1 MSKEINDF
9 NDANDKNESI
19 EVNQLDGDRHEEENI
34 LTKEKTEIIQD
45 NINCKDTDNT
55 KVIDNDSNEE
65 IYSDSKKNKCED
77 DVNGIKA
84 KISKKTKNIIIIA
97 STIILI
103 GAIFIGKTV
112 SNYENKIF
120 PGTFIYKYDVSNLN
134 KDEFL
139 IKVKEV
145 EKNIAD
151 KKINIITEKQDYT
164 ISIKELVGQYN
175 NNKLYNEIIK
185 KQDEENIISKFVSI
199 VSKKNIEYSLDMDV
213 DKDVFDKLKDDIA
226 QNINIECTE
235 PKVVINQ
242 DKISY
247 EEGKS
252 GLKLDDKSLYDDLN
266 KSINDKNLIKDNISL
281 KANLVEDSPK
291 IKIEELKSINKKIST
306 YTTTY
311 GSGNARGSNVE
322 NAASKIDDL
331 LLMPGEEFSY
341 ENTVGPVVAS
351 NGYKYAPVISNGQ
364 LVDGI
369 GGGVCQVSST
379 LYNTQLNAGILPTER
394 RNHSKPV
401 SYVPRG
407 LDATLASGSIDYKF
421 KNTYDY
427 PLVINTEAANGRLTI
442 EIWSNENALKG
453 LEYKPVSYASG
464 NVANT
469 YLYGYDKNGK
479 KVYEKHI
486 DTSVY
491 R

>member
-103 GAIFIGKTV
+103 SAIFIGKTV

-199 VSKKNIEYSLDMDV
+199 VSKKNIEYGLDMDV

-322 NAASKIDDL
+322 
-331 LLMPGEEFSY
+331 
-341 ENTVGPVVAS
+341 
-351 NGYKYAPVISNGQ
+351 
-364 LVDGI
+364 
-369 GGGVCQVSST
+369 
-379 LYNTQLNAGILPTER
+379 
-394 RNHSKPV
+394 
-401 SYVPRG
+401 
-407 LDATLASGSIDYKF
+407 
-421 KNTYDY
+421 
-427 PLVINTEAANGRLTI
+427 
-442 EIWSNENALKG
+442 
-453 LEYKPVSYASG
+453 
-464 NVANT
+464 
-469 YLYGYDKNGK
+469 
-479 KVYEKHI
+479 
-486 DTSVY
+486 
-491 R
+491 